1 MQVIMELSL
10 LAHHTKDNMQLK
22 YQNKTIII
30 ADDSE
35 NAQKIKDGYDFEI
48 TDKGILKIK
57 KGGSKI
63 KTKWQLK
70 KGVDKIK
77 TIEDVKKV
85 LKEIAEIIN

>member
-1 MQVIMELSL
+1 MRNNMEIKYKDKIM
-10 LAHHTKDNMQLK
+10 
-22 YQNKTIII
+22 II

-35 NAQKIKDGYDFEI
+35 NTTKIKDGYDFEI
-48 TDKGILKIK
+48 TDKGILKVK

-85 LKEIAEIIN
+85 LKELSEIIN

>member
-1 MQVIMELSL
+1 MKNNMEIKYKDKIM
-10 LAHHTKDNMQLK
+10 
-22 YQNKTIII
+22 II

-35 NAQKIKDGYDFEI
+35 NATKIKEGYSFEI
-48 TDKGILKIK
+48 TKKEKLKIK

-63 KTKWQLK
+63 TNKWQLK

-85 LKEIAEIIN
+85 LKELVEIIN

>member
-1 MQVIMELSL
+1 MKNNMQIKY
-10 LAHHTKDNMQLK
+10 KDNTM
-22 YQNKTIII
+22 II

-35 NAQKIKDGYDFEI
+35 NAKKIKDGYDFEI

-63 KTKWQLK
+63 TNKWQLK

>member
-1 MQVIMELSL
+1 MKNNMQIKY
-10 LAHHTKDNMQLK
+10 KDNTM
-22 YQNKTIII
+22 II

-35 NAQKIKDGYDFEI
+35 NAQKIKDGYDFEV

-85 LKEIAEIIN
+85 LKELTEIIN

>member
-1 MQVIMELSL
+1 MKNNMQIKY
-10 LAHHTKDNMQLK
+10 KDNTM
-22 YQNKTIII
+22 II

-35 NAQKIKDGYDFEI
+35 NAIKIKDGYDFEI

-57 KGGSKI
+57 KVGTTI

-77 TIEDVKKV
+77 TIEDIKKV
-85 LKEIAEIIN
+85 LKELAEIID